1 MKPSFLQAIKSRW
14 QIFVA
19 VFLAVLVGWLVHE
32 RLPVTITGKGI
43 LVVPVIIGLTVFA
56 LALFL
61 LRQAAWQDGPPQ
73 TEGPGTRSALQGT
86 YRVVYLCIPAII
98 AAWLL
103 LTPLVGPAGALRIA
117 VGAPALMA
125 PGFLLSVILLPQ
137 DQGLIGRLL
146 ISGALST
153 GIIPLAAAALNLIGI
168 PFSAEV
174 AYATVAGTSLVL
186 ALVLALGPRVAGAA
200 RGRSQ

>member
-1 MKPSFLQAIKSRW
+1 MKPSFLPAIRSRW

-19 VFLAVLVGWLVHE
+19 VFLAVLVGWLVYQ
-32 RLPVTITGKGI
+32 RLPATITGRGT
-43 LVVPVIIGLTVFA
+43 LVVPAMVGLTVFA

-61 LRQAAWQDGPPQ
+61 LREPAQDGPS
-73 TEGPGTRSALQGT
+73 ESERTRSQATLQGAI
-86 YRVVYLCIPAII
+86 RPAIWCVPAII

-117 VGAPALMA
+117 VGAPTLMA
-125 PGFLLSVILLPQ
+125 PGFLFSVILLPQ

-146 ISGALST
+146 LSGVLSA

-168 PFSAEV
+168 PFSPEV
-174 AYATVAGTSLVL
+174 AYASVAGTSLVL
-186 ALVLALGPRVAGAA
+186 ALVLALGSRVAAA
-200 RGRSQ
+200 VNRRSR